1 VATHRTRGRR
11 RALVGPLAALL
22 CLACASPSP
31 TPRVVPSL
39 APLASDQTAV
49 DTLRIGVP
57 AGPTSFIV
65 PSDDLATQL
74 VQQFL
79 QAALYRLDARLVPQ
93 PDLAAAAP
101 AASAN
106 GLTWKITLGGARRFS
121 DGSLVTA
128 ADVVRTYQLALAPD
142 CPFADLCDPVSAALA
157 SVASPTAGQ
166 VVFTLRHPWAPF
178 EADVMARLPI
188 LPAAALDASLARLL
202 TGAKG
207 VTADHVSTLLD
218 AIQTSTE
225 SAVCAETPPPASCD
239 VAFFTGSLAQEL
251 GQAGV
256 TMPDPASFIG
266 SDGRPDASAYATA
279 LLGQVQALASAQAAT
294 GTDQEAAALPLMD
307 LQAHPVGAGPFALAS
322 DAPGQAIELTRW
334 GASPGP
340 GAPAHVR
347 LVIVSDA
354 TVAATDLQAGDLDWL
369 PDVQADAV
377 PGLATS
383 VRLAVAG
390 RPSDTLR
397 LIVFNVRPGHLY
409 ADLAARRA
417 FVACLD
423 PRALSAAAAA
433 AHDFAAT
440 DVLAPGSWA
449 AHGDLPWPSD
459 ASAAQAAL
467 QAAGWVRGSDGIYE
481 RAGMRLQSSI
491 AVRPGQN
498 DLLAL
503 MTAAATRLRACG
515 IGLDVQATTLSGQDI
530 IDALEYPNTFETYLA
545 SQSAGSDPDDAL
557 GRMLGS
563 RATSASNPGDADFG
577 GWQDALTNQLLAQ
590 GVRTADPAAR
600 AATYAQLEA
609 HLAGQ
614 VPVLPISWDPAYGAL
629 ARRVTEGGVAV
640 DPAAPGYDR
649 DVLSWRLTGP

>member
-1 VATHRTRGRR
+1 MATHRTRGPR

-22 CLACASPSP
+22 VLACGGPTPSPSAA
-31 TPRVVPSL
+31 PSL
-39 APLASDQTAV
+39 APPSSDTSAL

-57 AGPTSFIV
+57 AAPSGFIV

-101 AASAN
+101 VVSAN
-106 GLTWKITLGGARRFS
+106 GLTWKITLSGARHFS
-121 DGSLVTA
+121 DGSAVTS
-128 ADVVRTYQLALAPD
+128 ADVARTYQLALAPD
-142 CPFADLCDPVSAALA
+142 CPFADLCDPVGAALA
-157 SVASPTAGQ
+157 SVASPAPTQ

-178 EADVMARLPI
+178 EADVLARLPI

-202 TGAKG
+202 AGANG

-218 AIQTSTE
+218 AIQTAIDST
-225 SAVCAETPPPASCD
+225 ACAQTPPPASCD
-239 VAFFTGSLAQEL
+239 VAFFAGSLEQEL

-256 TMPDPASFIG
+256 TTPQAASFIG
-266 SDGRPDASAYATA
+266 SDGRPDPSAYATA
-279 LLGQVQALASAQAAT
+279 LLGQLQALASVQAAT
-294 GTDQEAAALPLMD
+294 GPDQEAAALPLMD
-307 LQAHPVGAGPFALAS
+307 LQAHPVGAGPFILAS

-334 GASPGP
+334 GPSPGP

-354 TVAATDLQAGDLDWL
+354 TVAATDLQAGDVDWL

-383 VRLAVAG
+383 ARLAVAA

-397 LIVFNVRPGHLY
+397 LIVFNVRPGHPY
-409 ADLAARRA
+409 ADPAARRA

-423 PRALSAAAAA
+423 PRALAKAATA

-440 DVLAPGSWA
+440 DVLSSGSWA
-449 AHGDLPWPSD
+449 AHGDLPWPTD
-459 ASAAQAAL
+459 ASTAQAAL
-467 QAAGWVRGSDGIYE
+467 GAAGWIRGSDGIYA
-481 RAGMRLQSSI
+481 RAGLRLQSSI

-515 IGLDVQATTLSGQDI
+515 IELDVQATTLSGQDLL
-530 IDALEYPNTFETYLA
+530 DALEYPNRFETYLA
-545 SQSAGSDPDDAL
+545 SQPAGSDPDDAL
-557 GRMLGS
+557 GRLLGS
-563 RATSASNPGDADFG
+563 RATSVDHPGDANFG
-577 GWQDALTNQLLAQ
+577 GWQDPLTDQLLAQ
-590 GVRTADPAAR
+590 GLRTADPAAR

-609 HLAGQ
+609 RLAAQ
-614 VPVLPISWDPAYGAL
+614 APVLPIAWDPAFGAV
-629 ARRVTEGGVAV
+629 ARRVTEGGLAV

>member
-1 VATHRTRGRR
+1 MATHRTRGLC

-22 CLACASPSP
+22 ILACGGPSPSP
-31 TPRVVPSL
+31 SAAPSL
-39 APLASDQTAV
+39 APPSSDATAV

-57 AGPTSFIV
+57 AAPTGFIV

-101 AASAN
+101 VVSTN
-106 GLTWKITLGGARRFS
+106 GLTWRITLGGARRFS

-157 SVASPTAGQ
+157 SVASPAPAQ

-178 EADVMARLPI
+178 EADVLARVPI

-202 TGAKG
+202 AGMKA
-207 VTADHVSTLLD
+207 VTADHVNALLD
-218 AIQTSTE
+218 AIQ
-225 SAVCAETPPPASCD
+225 SAIDSVACAESPPPASCD
-239 VAFFTGSLAQEL
+239 VAFFAGSLEQEL

-256 TMPDPASFIG
+256 TTPEAASFIG
-266 SDGRPDASAYATA
+266 SDGRPDPSAYATT
-279 LLGQVQALASAQAAT
+279 LLGQLQALASVQAAS
-294 GTDQEAAALPLMD
+294 GPDQEAAAVPLMD
-307 LQAHPVGAGPFALAS
+307 LQAHPVGAGPFTLAS

-334 GASPGP
+334 GPSPGP

-354 TVAATDLQAGDLDWL
+354 TVAATDLQAGDVDWL
-369 PDVQADAV
+369 PDVESDAV

-383 VRLAVAG
+383 ARLAVAAT
-390 RPSDTLR
+390 PSDTLR
-397 LIVFNVRPGHLY
+397 LIVFNVRPGHPY

-440 DVLAPGSWA
+440 DVLASGSWA
-449 AHGDLPWPSD
+449 AHGDLPWPTD
-459 ASAAQAAL
+459 ANAAQAAL
-467 QAAGWVRGSDGIYE
+467 QAAGWARASDGIYV
-481 RAGMRLQSSI
+481 RAGVRLQSSI

-503 MTAAATRLRACG
+503 LTAAATRLHACG
-515 IGLDVQATTLSGQDI
+515 IELDVQATTLSGQDI
-530 IDALEYPNTFETYLA
+530 LDALEYPNQFETYLA

-557 GRMLGS
+557 GRLLGS
-563 RATSASNPGDADFG
+563 RATSASDPGDANFG
-577 GWQDALTNQLLAQ
+577 GWHDPLTDQLLAQ
-590 GVRTADPAAR
+590 GLRTADPAAR

-609 HLAGQ
+609 HLAAQ
-614 VPVLPISWDPAYGAL
+614 APVLPIAWDPAFGAV

-649 DVLSWRLTGP
+649 DVLSWRLSGP